1 MKMKHTQSWTSSR
14 SGVAHG
20 SPVKLKTTLGEGYTM
35 KISYHVPSASALT
48 ASSGLLKAIHGIA
61 PDAYISV
68 AGPNEL
74 AYHLK
79 TTDPGIVR
87 QILELVEHEKANYR
101 IVSYAVSAT
110 SIEDIFLELM
120 HAAEAQ
126 DDKDEDEDVPDV
138 PELPG
143 GKPELTTGTQRSILG
158 QALTIFHKRVLIA
171 RRSWLSI
178 LIALAIVL
186 IAPTATLTYLPTEQ
200 AACAV
205 QTTDDPP
212 DSLFLPASLL
222 SATRPLVA
230 PPNVL
235 GALGP
240 AASAVPVRPV
250 ADNASFVAEVRHRF
264 FTDTLEF
271 GGVSVDLG
279 SGAALFAWEAE
290 FGSTGPV
297 FLNAVSNLLYN
308 KALNDTGAGKGTA
321 RRITPSYGHFSTI
334 SAGSLT
340 PLKWAAFFG
349 AAMVRGSAHWS
360 KVFIWR

>member
-1 MKMKHTQSWTSSR
+1 MADEIAVLAAPGR
-14 SGVAHG
+14 LVAHG
-20 SPVKLKTTLGEGYTM
+20 RPVNLKSTLGEGYTM
-35 KISYHVPSASALT
+35 KVAYHIPSASALT
-48 ASSGLLKAIHGIA
+48 ASSGLVKAMHSIA

-87 QILELVEHEKANYR
+87 QILDLVEHEKANYR
-101 IVSYAVSAT
+101 IASYAVSAT

-143 GKPELTTGTQRSILG
+143 GKLELTTGTRRSVFG

-186 IAPTATLTYLPTEQ
+186 IAPTVTLTYLPAER

-205 QTTDDPP
+205 QTTDEPP

-222 SATRPLVA
+222 SAARPLAA
-230 PPNVL
+230 PPDVLSAL
-235 GALGP
+235 GA
-240 AASAVPVRPV
+240 AARAMPVRPL
-250 ADNASFVAEVRHRF
+250 ADNASFVAEVQHRF
-264 FTDTLEF
+264 FADTLDF
-271 GGVSVDLG
+271 GGVSVDVR
-279 SGAALFAWEAE
+279 SGAALFAWSAE
-290 FGSTGPV
+290 FDIPGPV

-308 KALNDTGAGKGTA
+308 KALNDTGAGTGTTTTP
-321 RRITPSYGHFSTI
+321 RLITPSYAHFATI

-349 AAMVRGSAHWS
+349 AAMVRETCC
-360 KVFIWR
+360 